1 MTSDRVVVSNA
12 GPLMA
17 LSKLNLLH
25 LLKELYGFVHIPRSV
40 YREVIG
46 EGLRQGYE
54 DARTLKLFLEQ
65 TGWEPEDAPTCP
77 EGIEN
82 AHLDRGE
89 RNTLAL
95 AISLGS
101 SLVLMD
107 ELQGREIARKF
118 SLKTRGTLGVLIEAY
133 SKRLI
138 NADQLRFYGA
148 ELSRRNDIWIS
159 PVLVEKVLRKTLEK
173 EESAE
178 RGGLEK
184 K

>member
-1 MTSDRVVVSNA
+1 MTSNRVVVSNA

-65 TGWEPEDAPTCP
+65 TGWEPEDAPTTSP
-77 EGIEN
+77 EGLES
-82 AHLDRGE
+82 AHLDKGE
-89 RNTLAL
+89 QHTLAM

-107 ELQGREIARKF
+107 ELQGREIARNF
-118 SLKTRGTLGVLIEAY
+118 SLKTRGTLGKDPMPLM
-133 SKRLI
+133 
-138 NADQLRFYGA
+138 FCPGA
-148 ELSRRNDIWIS
+148 FAFSWS
-159 PVLVEKVLRKTLEK
+159 
-173 EESAE
+173 
-178 RGGLEK
+178 
-184 K
+184 